1 MILIEPEYRRY
12 INIKIKRSD
21 ELFFAH
27 SNPILKS
34 DSLQIDKIS
43 FELVLLKDCI
53 NMNFNS

>member
-1 MILIEPEYRRY
+1 MSY
-12 INIKIKRSD
+12 
-21 ELFFAH
+21 FFAH
-27 SNPILKS
+27 SSPILKS